1 MGNDKNR
8 LPSIVWLKV
17 TDYMLPWLEKELGGK
32 VRAKERKVL
41 SVQHLT
47 GAREILR
54 METVTDNIDNKVT
67 GKSMSPMMRNCIDAG
82 MSMDVETVEEMFG
95 ISRQDLKSYVPI
107 ECPKM
112 CVTELGMIRPWELD
126 VNFSRSQANR
136 MIELLRREFWN
147 AVAEFSEEYARE
159 HEGEKY
165 AQADMIEDFCKNSE
179 TPDVFV
185 DAMRREWQRRCK
197 RAEG

>member
-67 GKSMSPMMRNCIDAG
+67 GKSMSPMVRNCIDAG
-82 MSMDVETVEEMFG
+82 MSMDAETVEEMFG

-147 AVAEFSEEYARE
+147 AVAEFAEEYARE

-197 RAEG
+197 RADG

>member
-8 LPSIVWLKV
+8 LPPIVWLKV

-32 VRAKERKVL
+32 VRVKERKVL

-67 GKSMSPMMRNCIDAG
+67 GKSMSPMLRNCIGAG

-95 ISRQDLKSYVPI
+95 ISRHGLKSDVPI
-107 ECPKM
+107 ACP
-112 CVTELGMIRPWELD
+112 
-126 VNFSRSQANR
+126 
-136 MIELLRREFWN
+136 
-147 AVAEFSEEYARE
+147 
-159 HEGEKY
+159 
-165 AQADMIEDFCKNSE
+165 
-179 TPDVFV
+179 
-185 DAMRREWQRRCK
+185 
-197 RAEG
+197 

>member
-67 GKSMSPMMRNCIDAG
+67 GKSMSPMVRNCIGAG
-82 MSMDVETVEEMFG
+82 MSMDAETVEEMFG

-126 VNFSRSQANR
+126 VNFSKSQANR

-147 AVAEFSEEYARE
+147 AVAEFAEEYARE

-165 AQADMIEDFCKNSE
+165 AQADMIEDFCRNSE
-179 TPDVFV
+179 TPDMFV
-185 DAMRREWQRRCK
+185 DAMRREWQRRAK
-197 RAEG
+197 REQ